1 MTIKKNKSKKLK
13 NKENSSKQVKKPY
26 KKLSKEEYAK
36 ALQHPKWQR
45 KRLKIMERDKWRCKD
60 CGNTE
65 AQLHVHHLHYSCKF
79 PWQEL
84 NTNLITLCNSCHAK
98 AHKLVK
104 R

>member
-1 MTIKKNKSKKLK
+1 MTIKKNKSKKIK
-13 NKENSSKQVKKPY
+13 NKEISSKQVKKPY

-65 AQLHVHHLHYSCKF
+65 AQLHVHHLKYTKKY
-79 PWQEL
+79 PWTEL
-84 NTNLITLCNSCHAK
+84 DINLITYCNSCHAK
-98 AHKLVK
+98 AHKIVK